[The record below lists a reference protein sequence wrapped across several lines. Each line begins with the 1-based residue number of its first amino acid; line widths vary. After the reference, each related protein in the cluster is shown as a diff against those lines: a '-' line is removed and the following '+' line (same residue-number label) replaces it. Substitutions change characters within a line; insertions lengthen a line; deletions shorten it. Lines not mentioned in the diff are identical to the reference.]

1 MRYSK
6 TIHYNVNNTA
16 KINIQVPLDKSWS
29 ENLLTLFKTSL
40 DIDHNYINF
49 NKYPAKCLFEKTNK
63 KFINS
68 PPHLTISD
76 DKTIMNFTTKPGN
89 YYGKYYQGLTS
100 SNDGTHI
107 NSEIGF
113 EIWSKGLRPK
123 NCFTTPFSDISKFS
137 IERLDELSPALDEL
151 SASIDNAPHFYFNT
165 LTFVSYIYGMCV
177 NNVFEVDPF
186 LQTRF
191 DVIQGVKMLEALD
204 ERDRRSILDC
214 LDGIALSLSEELQGD
229 NEISTLKKIR
239 DALNKI
245 DMDCLVSTTSGDSTK
260 LTFNG
265 LECFEGKKKMNFN

>member
-89 YYGKYYQGLTS
+89 YYGKYHQGLTN
-100 SNDGTHI
+100 SNDGADI

-113 EIWSKGLRPK
+113 KIWSKGLQPK
-123 NCFTTPFSDISKFS
+123 NCFNTPFSDILKFS
-137 IERLDELSPALDEL
+137 IERLDELTPALDEL

-165 LTFVSYIYGMCV
+165 LTCISCMYGMSI
-177 NNVFEVDPF
+177 NNVFGVDPF

-191 DVIQGVKMLEALD
+191 DVIQGINMLEALD
-204 ERDRRSILDC
+204 ERNRRSILDC
-214 LDGIALSLSEELQGD
+214 LDGIARSLPREFEGED
-229 NEISTLKKIR
+229 EIQTLLKVR
-239 DALNKI
+239 DALNEIKVN
-245 DMDCLVSTTSGDSTK
+245 CLVSTTSGDSTK

-265 LECFEGKKKMNFN
+265 LECFKGKEKMNFN